1 MNFNHLAKSCYAPMR
16 EARRLDKS
24 ISMTIWIIMKLILF
38 FTLALTLQASADA
51 LGQRVSLSAKNQSL
65 KQVLKEL
72 RKQSR
77 YSFIYQDK
85 DLESVKRINLKVDEQ
100 EILEV
105 LPRLFNDLPLTYTV
119 NGRIISI
126 QEKKDPILPKS
137 KIEMTQYEDPKTKDL
152 IIEGRVIDAET
163 KEPLEGVTIEYL
175 DFGVMTQTDK
185 FGRYRLLIPQN
196 NGGNK

>member
-1 MNFNHLAKSCYAPMR
+1 MNFNHLAKSCYAPMK
-16 EARRLDKS
+16 EPRRLDKS
-24 ISMTIWIIMKLILF
+24 RSKTIWIIMKLILF

-51 LGQRVSLSAKNQSL
+51 LGQRVSLSAKNQAL

-105 LPRLFNDLPLTYTV
+105 LPRLFKDLPLAYTV

-126 QEKKDPILPKS
+126 QEKKEAIPPKS
-137 KIEMTQYEDPKTKDL
+137 KIEMTQYEDPETKDL
-152 IIEGRVIDAET
+152 IIEGRVLHALT
-163 KEPLEGVTIEYL
+163 KEPIEGVTLQLL
-175 DFGVMTQTDK
+175 DLGVTTQTDK
-185 FGRYRLLIPQN
+185 AGRFRLVIS
-196 NGGNK
+196 NKEL

>member
-16 EARRLDKS
+16 GARRLDKS
-24 ISMTIWIIMKLILF
+24 RSTTIWIIMKLILF
-38 FTLALTLQASADA
+38 FTLAFTLQASADA

-85 DLESVKRINLKVDEQ
+85 DLESVKRINLKVDGQ

-105 LPRLFNDLPLTYTV
+105 LPRLFNDLPLAYTV

-126 QEKKDPILPKS
+126 QEKKEPIPPKS
-137 KIEMTQYEDPKTKDL
+137 KIEMTQYVDPDTKEW
-152 IIEGRVIDAET
+152 IIEGRVIDTET
-163 KEPLEGVTIEYL
+163 KEPIVGVTIRLKEDNLTTQSDKNGNFRIIYL
-175 DFGVMTQTDK
+175 RK
-185 FGRYRLLIPQN
+185 
-196 NGGNK
+196 

>member
-1 MNFNHLAKSCYAPMR
+1 MNFNHLDKSCYTLMR
-16 EARRLDKS
+16 ETRRLDKS
-24 ISMTIWIIMKLILF
+24 RSTTIWIIMKLILF

-77 YSFIYQDK
+77 YSFIYKDR
-85 DLESVKRINLKVDEQ
+85 DLESIKRVNLKVDEQ
-100 EILEV
+100 EIVEV
-105 LPRLFNDLPLTYTV
+105 LPLLFNDLPLAYTV

-126 QEKKDPILPKS
+126 QERKEATAPKN